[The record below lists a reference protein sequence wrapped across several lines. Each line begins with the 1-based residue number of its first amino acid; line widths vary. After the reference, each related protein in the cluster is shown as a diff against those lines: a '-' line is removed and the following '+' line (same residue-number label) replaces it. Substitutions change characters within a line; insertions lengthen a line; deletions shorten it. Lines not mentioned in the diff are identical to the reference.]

1 VAVERR
7 YAIAVVDLFGYT
19 GASFGWDSV
28 EPIPHNLALLACV
41 SIRKGHIPV
50 DDSIGTSSTREAV
63 ATLAKLLNLPR
74 FNRTVFPIE

>member
-1 VAVERR
+1 MAVERR